1 MFDLN
6 YFNTPDV
13 KKDVQPTPMFLKKKE
28 KSKTQVIDLITFNKV
43 GQFNNMIKKT
53 STINKAGKKTVI
65 KKAYS
70 RG

>member
-1 MFDLN
+1 
-6 YFNTPDV
+6 
-13 KKDVQPTPMFLKKKE
+13 MFLKKKE

-65 KKAYS
+65 K
-70 RG
+70 RGVEQ